1 MGAILASGG
10 RCHNW
15 PVSGEHT
22 GVRRSW
28 AGAAAAVGGLAVAT
42 AVLEPLRGHLS
53 LASVALLYL
62 VPVAAAAAAGGLWPA
77 LGAAVGADALVN
89 FFFVPPYHTLRV
101 GSTDNAIV
109 LVVYVVVAA
118 AVAVAM
124 DAVARQRAAVARRDV
139 ESRLL
144 AQLTAAP
151 AAGDALAGILAQVRD
166 AYRMDAVAL
175 VEHDRPVASV
185 GEVPGGDPA
194 LSVAAAAGVRL
205 DAWGPPV
212 LAEDRRTLG
221 RLAAAAA
228 RLHERQR
235 LADEASRAR
244 ELAEIDRLRTALL
257 DAVSHDLRTPLA
269 GIKAAASSLRQADV
283 QWSERDRD
291 DLLATVEDATDRMT
305 ALVENLLSLSR
316 LRAGVLSTTPEPT
329 ALDAVAADVVLHLPS
344 RARVVVDVPDDLP
357 LAHADP
363 GLLERVVA
371 NLVAN
376 ALTAAPRVRIS
387 GERAGDRVRLIV
399 ADNGPGVPAADLAG
413 LFEPFQRRG
422 DHGGPGLGLGLAIV
436 RGFTEAMGGTVTP
449 SETPGGGLTMTVEL
463 PAA

>member
-1 MGAILASGG
+1 MSSDRPGA
-10 RCHNW
+10 
-15 PVSGEHT
+15 
-22 GVRRSW
+22 VRRARTGLVVAV
-28 AGAAAAVGGLAVAT
+28 AGLGVAT

-53 LASVALLYL
+53 LASVTLLFL
-62 VPVAAAAAAGGLWPA
+62 VPVAATAVAGGPWPA
-77 LGAAVGADALVN
+77 LGAAVAADALVN

-124 DAVARQRAAVARRDV
+124 DAVARQRSAVARRDV
-139 ESRLL
+139 EARLL

-151 AAGDALAGILAQVRD
+151 AAADALGGILAQVRD

-175 VEHDRPVASV
+175 VERGVPVAAV
-185 GEVPGGDPA
+185 GDVPGGDPA

-212 LAEDRRTLG
+212 FAEDRRTLG

-228 RLHERQR
+228 RLHERQH
-235 LADEASRAR
+235 LADEAARGR

-269 GIKAAASSLRQADV
+269 GIKAAASSLRQHDV
-283 QWSERDRD
+283 QWSEQDRD

-316 LRAGVLSTTPEPT
+316 LRAGVLSATPEPT
-329 ALDAVAADVVLHLPS
+329 ALDAVAADVVLHLPDHEHVKG
-344 RARVVVDVPDDLP
+344 RVALDVPDDLP
-357 LAHADP
+357 LALADP

-376 ALTAAPRVRIS
+376 ALAAAPTVRIS
-387 GERAGDRVRLIV
+387 GAAAGDRVRLVV
-399 ADNGPGVPAADLAG
+399 ADDGPGVPVADLAG
-413 LFEPFQRRG
+413 LFEPFQRLG
-422 DHGGPGLGLGLAIV
+422 DHGKPGLGLGLAIV

-449 SETPGGGLTMTVEL
+449 SESPGGGLTMTVEL

>member
-1 MGAILASGG
+1 M
-10 RCHNW
+10 
-15 PVSGEHT
+15 SGEHT
-22 GVRRSW
+22 GARRRAW
-28 AGAAAAVGGLAVAT
+28 TGAAVAVAGLAVAT
-42 AVLEPLRGHLS
+42 AVLEPLRGDLS

-62 VPVAAAAAAGGLWPA
+62 VPVAAAAAVGGLWPA

-89 FFFVPPYHTLRV
+89 FFFVPPYHTLAV
-101 GSTDNAIV
+101 ASTDNAIV

-124 DAVARQRAAVARRDV
+124 DVVARQRAAVARRDV

-175 VEHDRPVASV
+175 VEHDRAVAAV

-194 LSVAAAAGVRL
+194 LRMPAAAGVHL

-212 LAEDRRTLG
+212 QPEERRTLG

-235 LADEASRAR
+235 LADDAARAR

-283 QWSERDRD
+283 QWSEQDRD
-291 DLLATVEDATDRMT
+291 DLLATIEDATDRMT

-316 LRAGVLSTTPEPT
+316 LRAGVLSATPEPT
-329 ALDAVAADVVLHLPS
+329 ALDAVAAEVVLHLPD
-344 RARVVVDVPDDLP
+344 REHNRGRVAVDVPDDLP

-376 ALTAAPRVRIS
+376 ALAAAPRVRIT
-387 GERAGDRVRLIV
+387 GERAGDRVRLVV
-399 ADNGPGVPAADLAG
+399 ADNGPGVPPADRPG

-422 DHGGPGLGLGLAIV
+422 DRGGTGLGLGLAIV

-463 PAA
+463 PAV